1 LLKSIG
7 IFILGWV
14 LGMGMAL
21 HASGDTTHATLPSLQ
36 GSSKEMELEEI
47 VIQGSPEA
55 PSVIIVPKRI
65 EPEMNQDPLERSFKE
80 ELNKEFNKVPQP
92 NELLH
97 QIEDVKSIKK
107 TVEKERKLQK

>member
-1 LLKSIG
+1 MKPIR
-7 IFILGWV
+7 IFIFGWV
-14 LGMGMAL
+14 LGMWMMVN
-21 HASGDTTHATLPSLQ
+21 ASVDTTQTALSPSE
-36 GSSKEMELEEI
+36 GSSKEIELEEI
-47 VIQGSPEA
+47 VIQGSPEG

-97 QIEDVKSIKK
+97 QIEDVESIKK

>member
-1 LLKSIG
+1 MKS

-14 LGMGMAL
+14 LGMWMSGY
-21 HASGDTTHATLPSLQ
+21 ASGDTTQTALPPLQ
-36 GSSKEMELEEI
+36 GSSKEIELEEI

-65 EPEMNQDPLERSFKE
+65 EPEMNHDPLERSFKE
-80 ELNKEFNKVPQP
+80 ELTKEFNNVPQP

-97 QIEDVKSIKK
+97 QIEDVESIKK
-107 TVEKERKLQK
+107 TVEKERKVQK

>member
-1 LLKSIG
+1 MKPTG
-7 IFILGWV
+7 IFIFGWI
-14 LGMGMAL
+14 LGMGVTMY
-21 HASGDTTHATLPSLQ
+21 ASGDTSRVALPSLQ
-36 GSSKEMELEEI
+36 GSPKEIELEEI
-47 VIQGSPEA
+47 LIQASPEA

-97 QIEDVKSIKK
+97 QIEDVESIKK
-107 TVEKERKLQK
+107 TIQKERKLQR